1 MSQSESERKFNSGVA
16 YALSCLKQGNLVL
29 KAKQLDAIKAIYE
42 GRDVFLWLPTGY
54 GKSVCYQALPFLFDF
69 KLDKTKSSLTD
80 RSVVV
85 VLSPLVSLMV
95 DQVSSLQSRGVSA
108 AIFSGNAGV
117 DQKLV
122 ASDKDV
128 CAGKYRL
135 LFTAPEA
142 IVGSSK
148 WKQLLL
154 ETPLRNQVVALVV
167 DEAHCVYKW

>member
-1 MSQSESERKFNSGVA
+1 M
-16 YALSCLKQGNLVL
+16 LKS
-29 KAKQLDAIKAIYE
+29 KQPDAIKAIYE

-54 GKSVCYQALPFLFDF
+54 GKSVCYQVLPFLFDF
-69 KLDKTKSSLTD
+69 KLDKTTNCVIK

-85 VLSPLVSLMV
+85 VVSPLVSLMI

-117 DQKLV
+117 DQKLT
-122 ASDKDV
+122 ASDQDV
-128 CAGKYRL
+128 FAGKYRL

-142 IVGSSK
+142 IVSSSK

-154 ETPLRNQVVALVV
+154 EPPLYNQVVALVV